1 MADNWTEYQYY
12 YYSEDNDNYGRAGQQ
27 VVMLSQ
33 ISKITH
39 HLRVTLIFYFM
50 LVSFLISL

>member
-1 MADNWTEYQYY
+1 MADNWTEHQYY